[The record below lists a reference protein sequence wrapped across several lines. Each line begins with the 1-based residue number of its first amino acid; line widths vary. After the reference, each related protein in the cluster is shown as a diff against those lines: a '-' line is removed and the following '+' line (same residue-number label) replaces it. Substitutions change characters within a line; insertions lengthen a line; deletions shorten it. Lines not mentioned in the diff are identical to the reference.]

1 MWYYLL
7 SVNNWLMSFIAVAAD
22 FIDVPSR
29 ANRSL
34 ESLLFIGRVGLEF
47 VL

>member
-1 MWYYLL
+1 
-7 SVNNWLMSFIAVAAD
+7 MSFIAVAAD
-22 FIDVPSR
+22 FIDVARGAEPSS
-29 ANRSL
+29 NRSL